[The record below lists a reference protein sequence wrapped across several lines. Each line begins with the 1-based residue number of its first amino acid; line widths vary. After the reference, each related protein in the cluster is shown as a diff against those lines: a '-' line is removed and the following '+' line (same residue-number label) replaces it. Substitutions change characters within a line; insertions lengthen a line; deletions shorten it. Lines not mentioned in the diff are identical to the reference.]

1 MYSTRWSAEAGFA
14 RVTIYQAKFTP
25 HGDSRARFFA
35 FVYNKGAIIETEVVI
50 IFWKDPKYK
59 KKWSV
64 RIN

>member
-1 MYSTRWSAEAGFA
+1 MAFVMYSTRWSAEAGFA

-50 IFWKDPKYK
+50 IF
-59 KKWSV
+59 
-64 RIN
+64 